1 MVLAHFSPWRMEWT
15 VISGSKRAIG
25 FVRLACTAAFA
36 LLILSVGGTS
46 SQGQDQ
52 RGTTIIHQ
60 DGESAVANGK
70 YYALVIGIDDYPSPL
85 PRLKTAVG
93 DARAVSRVLSERYG
107 FQVQLL
113 LDRDATRAHILD
125 AMTRYRNT
133 LSPNDNLLIYYAGHG
148 YSDHEAGKA
157 YWLPADADSK
167 FSANRIIAD
176 DLTTGV
182 RVLPARH
189 VLVISDSCYAGDL
202 TRDVD
207 GPSQSGGQAAFINRM
222 LRSRSR
228 TLMASGGDEP
238 VSDAGTNGHSVF
250 ANALLGALER
260 TDGQM
265 FTASDMFYGSVRR
278 LVGGHSK
285 QMPEY
290 SIIRDSSDDQGDFV
304 FERKPTAEHAPHEE
318 LKSEQP
324 NKSVEPTET
333 AGSGNVAGGGTT
345 EGSEKAR
352 KYENAALAGSATAM
366 RELGLLYESGVGVN
380 QDYDK
385 ARHWFEKGAEHGD
398 SEAMDQL
405 GGLYALGQG
414 VVQNYPEARK
424 WFEKSAAAGNA
435 QAMNNLGW
443 SYYMG
448 YGGARDEQQARQWYE
463 KAVVAGNTSAM
474 CNLGA
479 LYVETEQPDYEQ
491 GRKWFE
497 KGAAAGDA
505 GCMRALGMV
514 YEGGE
519 GVTVDLAEAR
529 NWYEKA
535 AAGGD
540 EYASKRLKTMPK

>member
-1 MVLAHFSPWRMEWT
+1 VLAHFGPWRIEWT

-25 FVRLACTAAFA
+25 FVRLACTAAVA
-36 LLILSVGGTS
+36 LLVLSVGVTS
-46 SQGQDQ
+46 SQGQEQ

-60 DGESAVANGK
+60 DGGSAVAKGN

-85 PRLKTAVG
+85 PKLKTAVG
-93 DARAVSRVLSERYG
+93 DARAVSSVLSERYG

-148 YSDHEAGKA
+148 YSDHDAGKA
-157 YWLPADADSK
+157 YWLPADADSS

-189 VLVISDSCYAGDL
+189 VLVISDSCYSGAL

-207 GPSQSGGQAAFINRM
+207 APIQSGGQAAFINRM

-238 VSDAGTNGHSVF
+238 VSDEGTNGHSVF
-250 ANALLGALER
+250 AYALLRALEQ
-260 TDGQM
+260 TGGQM
-265 FTASDMFYGSVRR
+265 FTASDMFYGSVRGQ
-278 LVGGHSK
+278 VAGKSE

-290 SIIRDSSDDQGDFV
+290 SVIRNSSDDEGDFV
-304 FERKPTAEHAPHEE
+304 FERNPTSEHVPHEE

-324 NKSVEPTET
+324 NKSVESTET
-333 AGSGNVAGGGTT
+333 AGSRNVPGGGTT

-366 RELGLLYESGVGVN
+366 RELGLLYESGAGVN

-385 ARHWFEKGAEHGD
+385 ARQWFEKGAAHGD
-398 SEAMDQL
+398 GEAMDQL

-414 VVQNYPEARK
+414 VVQDYQEARK
-424 WFEKSAAAGNA
+424 WFEKSAVAGNA

-448 YGGARDEQQARQWYE
+448 YGGAPDEQRARQWYE
-463 KAVVAGNTSAM
+463 KAVVAGDTAAM

-479 LYVETEQPDYEQ
+479 LYVETQQPDYEQ

-514 YEGGE
+514 YEQGDGI
-519 GVTVDLAEAR
+519 TVDLAKAR
-529 NWYEKA
+529 SWYEKA

>member
-1 MVLAHFSPWRMEWT
+1 MVLAHFNPWRMEWT
-15 VISGSKRAIG
+15 VTSGSRRAIR

-36 LLILSVGGTS
+36 LLVLSVAGTS
-46 SQGQDQ
+46 SQGQAQ
-52 RGTTIIHQ
+52 RGTAVIHQ
-60 DGESAVANGK
+60 DGGSAVANGN

-93 DARAVSRVLSERYG
+93 DARAVSSLLSERYG
-107 FQVQLL
+107 FQVHLL

-125 AMTRYRNT
+125 AITRYRNT

-148 YSDHEAGKA
+148 YSDHEADKA
-157 YWLPADADSK
+157 YWLPADADSS
-167 FSANRIIAD
+167 FSPNRISAD

-189 VLVISDSCYAGDL
+189 VLVISDSCYSGGL
-202 TRDVD
+202 TRDAD
-207 GPSQSGGQAAFINRM
+207 APSRSGGQAAFINRM

-238 VSDAGTNGHSVF
+238 VADAGTNGHSVF
-250 ANALLGALER
+250 AYALLRALER

-265 FTASDMFYGSVRR
+265 FTASDVFYGSVQRQVAGKSEQLPR
-278 LVGGHSK
+278 YAV
-285 QMPEY
+285 
-290 SIIRDSSDDQGDFV
+290 IRNSSDDEGDFV
-304 FERKPTAEHAPHEE
+304 FERNPNSAHVPHEE
-318 LKSEQP
+318 LKPEEP
-324 NKSVEPTET
+324 NKSVESTET
-333 AGSGNVAGGGTT
+333 VGSRNVAGGGAT
-345 EGSEKAR
+345 EGSEQAR

-366 RELGLLYESGVGVN
+366 RQLGLMYESGAGVN

-385 ARHWFEKGAEHGD
+385 ARQWFEKGAAHGD
-398 SEAMDQL
+398 PEAMDQI
-405 GGLYALGQG
+405 GGLYASGQG
-414 VVQNYPEARK
+414 VAQDYQVART
-424 WFEKSAAAGNA
+424 WFEKSAVAGSA
-435 QAMNNLGW
+435 QGMNNLGW

-463 KAVVAGNTSAM
+463 KAIAAGNTSAM

-479 LYVETEQPDYEQ
+479 LYVETQQPDFEQ

-514 YEGGE
+514 YEE
-519 GVTVDLAEAR
+519 GDGVSVDLAQAR
-529 NWYEKA
+529 SWYEKA

-540 EYASKRLKTMPK
+540 QYASKRLQTMPK